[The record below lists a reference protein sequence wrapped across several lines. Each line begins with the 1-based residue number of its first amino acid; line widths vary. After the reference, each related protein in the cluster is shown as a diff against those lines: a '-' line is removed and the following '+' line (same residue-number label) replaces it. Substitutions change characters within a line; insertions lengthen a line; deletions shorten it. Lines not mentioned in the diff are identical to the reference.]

1 MDPSTD
7 PTSRPDVPGPTG
19 PDRRTALIVGGALV
33 AVVVVAL
40 AVFLLTRDDG
50 DDVTAGGPTTSTT
63 GAGSSSTTA
72 RPSSST
78 TSTTGPSSTTST
90 TTGGA
95 VSDEEAASVV
105 WPDPDGPVTYDDPQD
120 AARGFAV
127 DLVGFTDPVVGELQ
141 EGDLRSGEV
150 PIRASSNAPATMVT
164 TVLVRQLGD
173 DNWYVIGSTT
183 PDIVVDDPIA
193 GTAIDDPL
201 LVSGQARAF
210 EGTVQVAVYERGSTG
225 PLGEGFVT
233 GSGDADLG
241 PFSGE
246 VRWEN
251 RVGGWGVVIF
261 STSSAEDG
269 SVQQATAIPVGFI
282 GGD

>member
-1 MDPSTD
+1 MDPSPD
-7 PTSRPDVPGPTG
+7 PTARPVTPEPTG
-19 PDRRTALIVGGALV
+19 PDRRTALVVGGALL
-33 AVVVVAL
+33 AVVVIAL
-40 AVFLLTRDDG
+40 AVFLVTRDDG
-50 DDVTAGGPTTSTT
+50 DDVTAGDPTTSTT

-72 RPSSST
+72 PSSSTTT
-78 TSTTGPSSTTST
+78 TSTTGPATTTST

-95 VSDEEAASVV
+95 VSDEEAGSVV
-105 WPDPDGPVTYDDPQD
+105 WPDPDGSVTFDDPLD

-150 PIRASSNAPATMVT
+150 PIRSTADGPVT

-173 DNWYVIGSTT
+173 DHWYVIGAST

-193 GTAIDDPL
+193 GMAIDDPL
-201 LVSGQARAF
+201 LVSGLARAF
-210 EGTVQVAVYERGSTG
+210 EGTVQVAVHARGSTE

-233 GSGDADLG
+233 GSGGPDLG

-251 RVGGWGVVIF
+251 PVGGWGVVIF
-261 STSSAEDG
+261 STISAEDG
-269 SVQQATAIPVGFI
+269 TVQQATAIPVGFI